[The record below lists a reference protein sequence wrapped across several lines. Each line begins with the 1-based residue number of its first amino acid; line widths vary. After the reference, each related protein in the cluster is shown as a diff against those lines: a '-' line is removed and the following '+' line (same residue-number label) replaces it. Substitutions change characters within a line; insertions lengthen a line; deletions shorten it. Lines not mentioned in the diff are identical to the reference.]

1 MRAIYTLFAAGALA
15 LSLSGCG
22 RPFKIDT
29 APGFVELENQGE
41 YAYRATTP
49 EGVVVAVRVID
60 DEDRADVDFWSK
72 AMLLQLRDVS
82 GYALLDQKDV
92 VSRDGTKG
100 KQMHF
105 GHDEDKKPYEY
116 YVEIYAAQ
124 GRLFVVE
131 AGATKE
137 LMDRARPSVEWTMK
151 TVKVKCDTIVS
162 PVLASKTCNRW

>member
-1 MRAIYTLFAAGALA
+1 MVSLAA
-15 LSLSGCG
+15 CG
-22 RPFKIDT
+22 RPFKVDT
-29 APGFVELENQGE
+29 APGFIELENQGE

-60 DEDRADVDFWSK
+60 DEDRADVDFWAK

-92 VSRDGTKG
+92 TSRDGTKG
-100 KQMHF
+100 KEMHF

-116 YVEIYAAQ
+116 YVQIYAAQ

-131 AGATKE
+131 AGATKDQ
-137 LMDRARPSVEWTMK
+137 MDRARASVEWTMK
-151 TVKVKCDTIVS
+151 SVKVKCDTIVS
-162 PVLASKTCNRW
+162 PVLASKTCGRWI